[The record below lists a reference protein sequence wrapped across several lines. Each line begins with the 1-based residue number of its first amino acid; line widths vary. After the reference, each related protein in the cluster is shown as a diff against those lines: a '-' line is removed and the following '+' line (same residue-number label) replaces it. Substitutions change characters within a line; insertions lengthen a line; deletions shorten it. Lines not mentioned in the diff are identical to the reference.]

1 MRASTKA
8 ALERDPEGSRRVSLL
23 ELFFDLVYVVALS
36 LISRH
41 LVENLTWLGVLQT
54 AVLLAALWWVWS
66 ITAFL
71 TDLYDPQ
78 QVSIQL
84 LMLSAMLGS
93 LLLAATVPH
102 AFGSGAIVFAC
113 AYVGIHLSR
122 GLFLI
127 PTLRGQEVQK
137 RALRIFFWFSV
148 SAVPWVIGGLV
159 TGEVARAAWWAGALT
174 IDYVAFSLG
183 YPTPGLGPLPQAQYR
198 VTAEHLAER
207 YQQFFMI
214 ALGDA
219 ILVSGFTYSEVRAGP
234 ASSGAFLVAFLS
246 TVLLWRIYT
255 HRAGEVLPLAIES
268 VVETRR
274 FFRVAP
280 YTHLVMVTGVVIKAA
295 AFKLMIADPLD
306 DAGWPMVG
314 LLLGGP
320 ALFLVGRSRFEYE
333 VFGRVSPSR
342 VVAAL
347 VLIVISPVML
357 LLPVL
362 AIAGVG
368 CLVLAGMAL
377 ADTLRSWG
385 KRPEPPKPAL

>member
-8 ALERDPEGSRRVSLL
+8 AMERDPEGSRRVSLL
-23 ELFFDLVYVVALS
+23 ELFFDLVYVVALA

-41 LVENLTWLGVLQT
+41 LVENLTWAGVFQT
-54 AVLLAALWWVWS
+54 AVLLAALWWVWA

-71 TDLYDPQ
+71 TDLYEPQ

-84 LMLSAMLGS
+84 LMLAAMLGS

-102 AFGSGAIVFAC
+102 AFGSGGVVFAC
-113 AYVGIHLSR
+113 AYVGIHFSR
-122 GLFLI
+122 GLFLV

-137 RALRIFFWFSV
+137 RAVRIFFWFSV
-148 SAVPWVIGGLV
+148 SAVPWIVGGLM
-159 TGEVARAAWWAGALT
+159 TDEVVRAAWWAGALA

-183 YPTPGLGPLPQAQYR
+183 YPTPGLGPLPTTQYK
-198 VTAEHLAER
+198 VTAAHLAER

-219 ILVSGFTYSEVRAGP
+219 ILVSGFTYSEAHAGP
-234 ASSGAFLVAFLS
+234 ASSGAFLVAFVS

-280 YTHLVMVTGVVIKAA
+280 YTHLVMVTGVVVKAA
-295 AFKLMIADPLD
+295 SFELLIADPLD
-306 DAGWPMVG
+306 NAGWAMVG

-320 ALFLVGRSRFEYE
+320 AIFLIGRSRFEYE

-342 VVAAL
+342 IVAL
-347 VLIVISPVML
+347 VVLVVIAPVTVM
-357 LLPVL
+357 LPVL
-362 AIAGVG
+362 AIAGCA
-368 CLVLAGMAL
+368 CLVLLGMAL

-385 KRPEPPKPAL
+385 KHPEPPKPGL